1 MCHLVSYWYHFWLSL
16 VVGIVMLPDK
26 FGRLS
31 TKRKTYYCWRWH
43 VDASWCL
50 EVELRGVQV
59 VIAILNFTS
68 AYFSFCCCCGLWWWL
83 RVWRWQSMFRF
94 GILVLLLGNASILWI
109 PFWSNIAPKN
119 QETSTCFFT
128 RPGDDEG
135 WTFGKKNAYQLRT
148 QTPPKVVCNAQLP
161 QWHWLEISLVVSES
175 FQSVWISSQLFKG
188 CFGVKFWT
196 TFLDTQQKFEPK
208 ASCFKNQ
215 QRMFNKNRTCGV
227 FKVPGFEGSQNAVW
241 KVIHG
246 CVSYGFVSICMLAY
260 II

>member
-68 AYFSFCCCCGLWWWL
+68 AYFSFLLLLWVVVVVACL
-83 RVWRWQSMFRF
+83 TLAVDVSF

-135 WTFGKKNAYQLRT
+135 WTFGKKKRT
-148 QTPPKVVCNAQLP
+148 SCAHRHHQRWYVTRSCHSGIGSKFRWWFPNRFSQYGLAANFLKAVLGWSFGLHFLTPSKNLSPRPHASKT
-161 QWHWLEISLVVSES
+161 S
-175 FQSVWISSQLFKG
+175 KG
-188 CFGVKFWT
+188 CSTKTGRVAFSR
-196 TFLDTQQKFEPK
+196 FLDLKDLK
-208 ASCFKNQ
+208 MRSGK
-215 QRMFNKNRTCGV
+215 
-227 FKVPGFEGSQNAVW
+227 
-241 KVIHG
+241 
-246 CVSYGFVSICMLAY
+246 
-260 II
+260 